1 MASTI
6 AMESF
11 PREGAMTK
19 AGEVSATA
27 STASSEGVR
36 CGPTSRVIRDPKCW
50 QDEGILVPHE
60 AFRWYF
66 RNFRSVLPRLT
77 TAQAPAFYKLLENYF
92 FLCLEH
98 HHHAEEELYNPMIE
112 AKGATLPEKITADH
126 DTIIQ
131 YIADIRA
138 LRSAVE
144 AGDEAALARLKTT
157 FHEFMVDTEEHL
169 AEEEEI
175 YPQLL
180 KDYVTEAEE
189 RACVD
194 KIIQSLGLG
203 GNMAFLPVIIH
214 AMTQWKGKEGA
225 EGFVE
230 SLPPPIKMLYRNFWK
245 PDFEKNQVGV
255 LRALERGEVPNSS
268 AFFGCW

>member
-1 MASTI
+1 MASI
-6 AMESF
+6 ATMNM
-11 PREGAMTK
+11 RELAMK
-19 AGEVSATA
+19 KGGEVSATA

-36 CGPTSRVIRDPKCW
+36 CGPTSRVIRDPQCW

-77 TAQAPAFYKLLENYF
+77 TAQAPAFYKLLEDYF
-92 FLCLEH
+92 FVSLEH
-98 HHHAEEELYNPMIE
+98 HHHAEEELYNPMIV
-112 AKGATLPEKITADH
+112 AKGATLPDKITADH
-126 DTIIQ
+126 VEIIQ

-144 AGDEAALARLKTT
+144 AGDEAALAKLKTT
-157 FHEFMVDTEEHL
+157 FEEFMKDTEDHL

-180 KDYVTEAEE
+180 KDYVTEEEE

-203 GNMAFLPVIIH
+203 GNMVFLPVIIH
-214 AMTQWKGKEGA
+214 AMTLWKGQEGA
-225 EGFVE
+225 DGFVE
-230 SLPPPIKMLYRNFWK
+230 TLPPPIKMLYRNFWK
-245 PDFEKNQVGV
+245 PDFIKNNLGV
-255 LRALERGEVPNSS
+255 LRALERGEVPKSTG
-268 AFFGCW
+268 FFGCF

>member
-1 MASTI
+1 MAI
-6 AMESF
+6 ESS
-11 PREGAMTK
+11 REQAMTK
-19 AGEVSATA
+19 AGAVPSATA
-27 STASSEGVR
+27 STASTEEVR
-36 CGPTSRVIRDPKCW
+36 CGPTSRVIRNPQCW

-77 TAQAPAFYKLLENYF
+77 TAQAPAFYKLLESYF
-92 FLCLEH
+92 FVCLEH

-112 AKGATLPEKITADH
+112 AKGATLPAKITADH
-126 DTIIQ
+126 EEILR
-131 YIADIRA
+131 YVAEVRA

-144 AGDEAALARLKTT
+144 AGDEAALAKLKTT
-157 FHEFMVDTEEHL
+157 FLEFMTDTEDHL

-180 KDYVTEAEE
+180 RDYVTQEEE

-203 GNMAFLPVIIH
+203 GNMAFLPVIVH
-214 AMTQWKGKEGA
+214 AMTLWKGEAEA

-230 SLPPPIKMLYRNFWK
+230 ALPPPIKLLYRSFWK
-245 PDFEKNQVGV
+245 PDFERNQLGV
-255 LRALERGEVPNSS
+255 LRALERGEVPISP
-268 AFFGCW
+268 ALFGCW